1 MGMTTVE
8 NKKCLRALEHRKY
21 LKVHEIGHNI
31 LTEYHIIKSEGAS
44 ALIRPEQSYL
54 SIGGKKVP
62 C

>member
-1 MGMTTVE
+1 VPQRQGSVV
-8 NKKCLRALEHRKY
+8 RLEHRKY
-21 LKVHEIGHNI
+21 FSMFMKVHEIGHNI